1 MPAKISSRCH
11 TPRGTDALNDS
22 QINIEQLVREVLQSD
37 VMLKGISQIV
47 KKAIAPFEKR
57 VDDLEIQ
64 LNRLQIAFD
73 DLSTY
78 NRRTNLRFYGIAES
92 IGEDTNQLIIDTCA
106 KIDII
111 INSEDIS
118 ISHRI
123 GKINNSMGQRPRAI
137 IVRFVR
143 YCTRQMILRN
153 KKKLECGTSINEDLT
168 KSNLSIFKYA
178 RSICVEKK
186 CIYTSNGKVMYNDG
200 KKRLELF
207 SIQHAKGLIDDG
219 RD

>member
-1 MPAKISSRCH
+1 MPAKISTRGH
-11 TPRGTDALNDS
+11 TSKGTNVFNDS

-37 VMLKGISQIV
+37 
-47 KKAIAPFEKR
+47 
-57 VDDLEIQ
+57 
-64 LNRLQIAFD
+64 
-73 DLSTY
+73 
-78 NRRTNLRFYGIAES
+78 
-92 IGEDTNQLIIDTCA
+92 LIIDTCA

-111 INSEDIS
+111 INNEDIS

-123 GKINNSMGQRPRAI
+123 GKVNNSMGQRPSAI

-153 KKKLECGTSINEDLT
+153 KKKLE
-168 KSNLSIFKYA
+168 
-178 RSICVEKK
+178 REKK

-207 SIQHAKGLIDDG
+207 SIQYAKGLIDDG

>member
-1 MPAKISSRCH
+1 
-11 TPRGTDALNDS
+11 
-22 QINIEQLVREVLQSD
+22 
-37 VMLKGISQIV
+37 
-47 KKAIAPFEKR
+47 
-57 VDDLEIQ
+57 
-64 LNRLQIAFD
+64 
-73 DLSTY
+73 
-78 NRRTNLRFYGIAES
+78 
-92 IGEDTNQLIIDTCA
+92 TCA

-123 GKINNSMGQRPRAI
+123 GKVNNFMGQRPRAI
-137 IVRFVR
+137 IVRFIR
-143 YCTRQMILRN
+143 TLDM
-153 KKKLECGTSINEDLT
+153 CG
-168 KSNLSIFKYA
+168 
-178 RSICVEKK
+178 KK